1 MANLS
6 QQKRERMLAFLEMLK
21 TQHTDDDSLIALGEI
36 EKELKAKKYGLVWEE
51 HEEAVDVMMQT
62 HIPVFTAD
70 DSMEINGDSNSE
82 QYNFLLESGK
92 QLQLAMTGQAKTAT
106 FTLPESELYKFS
118 FVKQIKPMAKNVYAG
133 YTTEFVTA
141 ETRKSTPERLFE
153 KYCEGCDAVEWVYKN
168 GDSGQQYFSVV
179 YLDGFS
185 GKQWLFYPDYIVKL
199 TNGEIW
205 IIETKGGMNAGFTK
219 NIDMQVENKFTA
231 FKDYAKRYGVKWCF
245 VRDIDEDL
253 FICNTEYTDDMF
265 GGNWLPLES
274 VLK

>member
-6 QQKRERMLAFLEMLK
+6 QQKRERMLTFLEMLK
-21 TQHTDDDSLIALGEI
+21 TQHTDD
-36 EKELKAKKYGLVWEE
+36 
-51 HEEAVDVMMQT
+51 
-62 HIPVFTAD
+62 
-70 DSMEINGDSNSE
+70 
-82 QYNFLLESGK
+82 
-92 QLQLAMTGQAKTAT
+92 
-106 FTLPESELYKFS
+106 
-118 FVKQIKPMAKNVYAG
+118 
-133 YTTEFVTA
+133 
-141 ETRKSTPERLFE
+141 
-153 KYCEGCDAVEWVYKN
+153 
-168 GDSGQQYFSVV
+168 DSGQQYFSVV

-205 IIETKGGMNAGFTK
+205 IIETKGGMNAGYTK
-219 NIDMQVENKFTA
+219 NIDLQVENKFTA
-231 FKDYAKRYGVKWCF
+231 FKDYAKRYGVKWGF